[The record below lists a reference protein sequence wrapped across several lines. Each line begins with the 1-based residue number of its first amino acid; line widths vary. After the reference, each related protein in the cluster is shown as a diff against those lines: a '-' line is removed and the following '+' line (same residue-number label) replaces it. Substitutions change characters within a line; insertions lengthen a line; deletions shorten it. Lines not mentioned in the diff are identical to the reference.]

1 MRLITRRFS
10 QSFIDVFAHGG
21 HRLMGGTTGPHT
33 TQRDAI
39 QALHQRH
46 MLRTRE
52 IRDPHA
58 DFVLCR
64 EVAESDP
71 TDDEWLQIAK
81 RVMARIGAADAMWW
95 AFVSN
100 DGHERSRLHI
110 YALLIDSTGKPVA
123 TRRYQWASLNADG
136 SRRARVPRELWLAMN
151 PRGGAH

>member
-10 QSFIDVFAHGG
+10 QCFSYSFAREGY
-21 HRLMGGTTGPHT
+21 RLIGGTTGPHT

-52 IRDPHA
+52 IPDPHA

-71 TDDEWLQIAK
+71 TDDEWLEIAVL
-81 RVMARIGAADAMWW
+81 VMARIGAADAMWW

-136 SRRARVPRELWLAMN
+136 SRRARVPRELWLALN
-151 PRGGAH
+151 GRGDAH